1 MTRIERLINLII
13 ALLETTRPLSAEEIN
28 RRVAGYGQD
37 NYDSFRRAFERDKD
51 ELRGM
56 GIPIEVRKIDL
67 LDEHSD
73 GYIIDKDRYYLPDL
87 ELEPDEL
94 AALQLARDA
103 VTNGRSEAD
112 RGLMKISVDSQAA
125 PVEGPQVAWG
135 DDIRQPALSSIYE
148 AQLERRPISFEYQRA
163 SGERTR
169 RTLEP
174 YGLVNRRG
182 HWYVVGNDIVRSDMR
197 AFRISRIQGKV
208 SIVDGTYEI
217 PVGFDAQAH
226 LSAEAYEIGEQ
237 HGDAIVRFDE
247 SLAWWVEQ
255 NLSSAPRTHTE
266 EESVEVTLPVGNLD
280 ALVSWV
286 IGFGAAVEV
295 IAPPEARAAILA
307 HLQPLLEGPR
317 G

>member
-1 MTRIERLINLII
+1 VTRIERLINLII

-56 GIPIEVRKIDL
+56 GIPIEVRKIDA

-73 GYIIDKDRYYLPDL
+73 GYFIDKDRYYLPDL
-87 ELEPDEL
+87 NLEPDEL
-94 AALQLARDA
+94 AALRLARDA
-103 VTNGRSEAD
+103 VTDGRSEAD
-112 RGLMKISVDSQAA
+112 RGLLKISVDSRAA
-125 PVEGPQVAWG
+125 PVDGPQVAWG

-148 AQLERRPISFEYQRA
+148 AQLQRAPISFDYQRA

-182 HWYVVGNDIVRSDMR
+182 HWYVVGNDIDRSDLR

-208 SIVDGTYEI
+208 AVLDDSYDI
-217 PVGFDAQAH
+217 PAGFDAQAH

-237 HGDAIVRFDE
+237 HADAIVRFDE
-247 SLAWWVEQ
+247 SLAWWVDQ
-255 NLSSAPRTHTE
+255 NLAAAPRSRNE
-266 EESVEVTLPVGNLD
+266 DGSVDVTLPFGNLD

-286 IGFGAAVEV
+286 LGFGSSVEL
-295 IAPPEARAAILA
+295 IAPSEARDAIVA
-307 HLQPLLEGPR
+307 HLEPLLER
-317 G
+317 RSE

>member
-1 MTRIERLINLII
+1 VTRIERLINLII

-56 GIPIEVRKIDL
+56 GIPIEVRKIDA

-73 GYIIDKDRYYLPDL
+73 GYFIDKDRYYLPDL
-87 ELEPDEL
+87 NLEPDEL
-94 AALQLARDA
+94 AALRLARDA

-112 RGLMKISVDSQAA
+112 RGLLKISVDSRAA
-125 PVEGPQVAWG
+125 PVDGPQVAWG
-135 DDIRQPALSSIYE
+135 DDIRQPALGSIYE
-148 AQLERRPISFEYQRA
+148 AQLQRVPISFEYQPA

-182 HWYVVGNDIVRSDMR
+182 HWYVVGNDIDRSDLR

-208 SIVDGTYEI
+208 SVLDGSYDV

-237 HGDAIVRFDE
+237 HADAIVRFDD
-247 SLAWWVEQ
+247 SLAWWVDQ
-255 NLSSAPRTHTE
+255 NLAEAPRTRNDDG
-266 EESVEVTLPVGNLD
+266 SVDVTLPFGNLD

-286 IGFGAAVEV
+286 LGFGSSVEL
-295 IAPPEARAAILA
+295 IAPSEARDAIVA
-307 HLQPLLEGPR
+307 HLKPLLERRSG
-317 G
+317 

>member
-1 MTRIERLINLII
+1 VTRIERLINLII
-13 ALLETTRPLSAEEIN
+13 ALLETTRPLSADEIN
-28 RRVAGYGQD
+28 RRVAGYGQN

-56 GIPIEVRKIDL
+56 GIPIEVRKIDA

-73 GYIIDKDRYYLPDL
+73 GYFIDKDRYYLPDL
-87 ELEPDEL
+87 NLEPDEL
-94 AALQLARDA
+94 AALRLARDA
-103 VTNGRSEAD
+103 VTDGRSEAD
-112 RGLMKISVDSQAA
+112 RGLLKISVDSRAA
-125 PVEGPQVAWG
+125 PVDTPQVAWG

-148 AQLERRPISFEYQRA
+148 AQLQRVPISFEYQPA

-182 HWYVVGNDIVRSDMR
+182 HWYVVGNDIDRSDLR

-208 SIVDGTYEI
+208 SVLDGSYEV

-237 HGDAIVRFDE
+237 HADAIVRFDD
-247 SLAWWVEQ
+247 SLAWWVDQ
-255 NLSSAPRTHTE
+255 NLAEAPRTRNDDG
-266 EESVEVTLPVGNLD
+266 SVDVTLPFGNLD

-286 IGFGAAVEV
+286 LGFGSSVEL
-295 IAPPEARAAILA
+295 IAPSEARDAIVA
-307 HLQPLLEGPR
+307 HLEPLLERPSE
-317 G
+317 

>member
-1 MTRIERLINLII
+1 VTRIERLINLII

-56 GIPIEVRKIDL
+56 GIPIEVRKIDA

-73 GYIIDKDRYYLPDL
+73 GYFIDKDRYYLPDL
-87 ELEPDEL
+87 NLEPDEL
-94 AALQLARDA
+94 AALRLARDA

-112 RGLMKISVDSQAA
+112 RGLLKISVDSRAA
-125 PVEGPQVAWG
+125 PVDTPQVAWG

-148 AQLERRPISFEYQRA
+148 AQLQRVPISFEYQPA

-182 HWYVVGNDIVRSDMR
+182 HWYVVGNDIDRSDLR

-208 SIVDGTYEI
+208 SVLDGSYDV

-237 HGDAIVRFDE
+237 HADAIVRFDD
-247 SLAWWVEQ
+247 SLAWWVDQ
-255 NLSSAPRTHTE
+255 NLAEAPRTRNDDG
-266 EESVEVTLPVGNLD
+266 SVDVTLPFGNLD

-286 IGFGAAVEV
+286 LGFGSSVEL
-295 IAPPEARAAILA
+295 IAPSEARDAIVA
-307 HLQPLLEGPR
+307 HLEPLLERRSG
-317 G
+317 

>member
-1 MTRIERLINLII
+1 VTRIERLINLII

-56 GIPIEVRKIDL
+56 GIPIEVRKIDA

-73 GYIIDKDRYYLPDL
+73 GYFIDKDRYYLPDL
-87 ELEPDEL
+87 NLEPDEL
-94 AALQLARDA
+94 AALRLARDA
-103 VTNGRSEAD
+103 VTDGRSEAD
-112 RGLMKISVDSQAA
+112 RGLLKISVDSRAA
-125 PVEGPQVAWG
+125 PVDTPQVAWG

-148 AQLERRPISFEYQRA
+148 AQLQRVPISFEYQPA

-182 HWYVVGNDIVRSDMR
+182 HWYVVGNDIDRSDLR

-208 SIVDGTYEI
+208 SVLDGSYDV
-217 PVGFDAQAH
+217 PPGFDAQAH

-237 HGDAIVRFDE
+237 HADAIVRFDD
-247 SLAWWVEQ
+247 SLAWWVDQ
-255 NLSSAPRTHTE
+255 NLAEAPRTRNE
-266 EESVEVTLPVGNLD
+266 DGSVEVTLPFGNLD

-286 IGFGAAVEV
+286 LGFGSSVEL
-295 IAPPEARAAILA
+295 IAPSEARDAIVA
-307 HLQPLLEGPR
+307 HLEPLLERPSE
-317 G
+317 

>member
-28 RRVAGYGQD
+28 RRVGGYGHE
-37 NYDSFRRAFERDKD
+37 NYESFRRAFERDKD

-56 GIPIEVRKIDL
+56 GVPIEVRKIDA

-94 AALQLARDA
+94 AALRLARDA
-103 VTNGRSEAD
+103 VTDGRSEAD
-112 RGLMKISVDSQAA
+112 RGLLKISVDSRAA

-148 AQLERRPISFEYQRA
+148 AQLERTPISFDYQGA
-163 SGERTR
+163 AGERAR

-182 HWYVVGNDIVRSDMR
+182 HWYVVGNDIDRSDIR
-197 AFRISRIQGKV
+197 AFRISRIHGKV
-208 SIVDGTYEI
+208 SALEGGYDI
-217 PVGFDAQAH
+217 PARFDAQAH
-226 LSAEAYEIGEQ
+226 LSAEAYAIGDQ
-237 HGDAIVRFDE
+237 PADALVRFDD

-255 NLSSAPRTHTE
+255 NLATADRTRNDDGSTD
-266 EESVEVTLPVGNLD
+266 VTLPVGNLD

-286 IGFGAAVEV
+286 IGFGSSVEV
-295 IAPPEARAAILA
+295 IGPPEARDAVVAQLR
-307 HLQPLLEGPR
+307 PLLDGR
-317 G
+317 SG

>member
-1 MTRIERLINLII
+1 VTRIERLINLII

-56 GIPIEVRKIDL
+56 GIPIEVRKIDA

-73 GYIIDKDRYYLPDL
+73 GYFIDKDRYYLPDL
-87 ELEPDEL
+87 NLEPDEL
-94 AALQLARDA
+94 AALRLARDA

-112 RGLMKISVDSQAA
+112 RGLLKISVDSRAA
-125 PVEGPQVAWG
+125 PVDTPQVAWG
-135 DDIRQPALSSIYE
+135 DDIRQPALGSIYE
-148 AQLERRPISFEYQRA
+148 AQLQRAPISFEYQPA

-182 HWYVVGNDIVRSDMR
+182 HWYVVGNDIDRSDLR
-197 AFRISRIQGKV
+197 SFRISRIQGKV
-208 SIVDGTYEI
+208 SVLDGSYEV

-237 HGDAIVRFDE
+237 HADAIVRFDD
-247 SLAWWVEQ
+247 SLAWWVDQ
-255 NLSSAPRTHTE
+255 NLAEAPRTRNDDG
-266 EESVEVTLPVGNLD
+266 SVDVTLPFGNLD

-286 IGFGAAVEV
+286 LGFGSSVEL
-295 IAPPEARAAILA
+295 IAPSEARDGIVA
-307 HLQPLLEGPR
+307 HLEPLLERRSG
-317 G
+317 

>member
-1 MTRIERLINLII
+1 VTRIERLINLII
-13 ALLETTRPLSAEEIN
+13 ALLETARPLSADEIN

-56 GIPIEVRKIDL
+56 GIPIEVRKIDA

-87 ELEPDEL
+87 DLEPDEL
-94 AALQLARDA
+94 AALRLARDA
-103 VTNGRSEAD
+103 VTDGRSEAD
-112 RGLMKISVDSQAA
+112 RGLLKISVDSRAA
-125 PVEGPQVAWG
+125 PVDGPQVAWG

-148 AQLERRPISFEYQRA
+148 AQLVRTPISFEYQRA

-182 HWYVVGNDIVRSDMR
+182 HWYVVGNDVDRSDIR

-208 SIVDGTYEI
+208 SILDGSYAI
-217 PVGFDAQAH
+217 PVGFDAQSH

-237 HGDAIVRFDE
+237 HGDAVVRFDE
-247 SLAWWVEQ
+247 ALAWWVDQ
-255 NLSSAPRTHTE
+255 NLAAAPHTRNADG
-266 EESVEVTLPVGNLD
+266 SVDVTLPVGNLD

-286 IGFGAAVEV
+286 LGFGSSVEL
-295 IAPPEARAAILA
+295 IAPPEARDAIFA
-307 HLQPLLEGPR
+307 HLQPLVEGR
-317 G
+317 NG